1 MQRHER
7 IGRQALPDDKANNQ
21 HDAEANEGHDI
32 VGRPSMR
39 CSSRQPVV
47 LVSIGE
53 KNGGAIQNIR
63 YSTEKKCET

>member
-7 IGRQALPDDKANNQ
+7 IGRQALPDDEANNQ

-32 VGRPSMR
+32 VGRPSVR
-39 CSSRQPVV
+39 CSSRQPGV

-53 KNGGAIQNIR
+53 KLRAIQNIR
-63 YSTEKKCET
+63 YSTEKKCKT